1 MKEYECLSKEL
12 GSHIKGIEDIEA
24 IFGEDFNFHDAE
36 VDEIL
41 LDNYNEEAKIKLWAH
56 CRDNGK
62 SYRIDWNIDGFR
74 AIEATNYDAA
84 VNYISCCYF
93 ATADNYMK
101 IHLDTLG
108 FTMECKSM
116 EIKVSEISMLDR
128 AIEIATKAHKGQ
140 YDKGGRNY
148 VWHAMEVMHM
158 CEAETEKIVGVL
170 HDVVE
175 DTSWTFEML
184 EAEGFSSEVIDA
196 LRCVTKLSDD
206 ENYDAFISRVM
217 TNPIAVQVK
226 KNDLIHNMDLTRLD
240 SITDKDVFRIRKY
253 LSAYE
258 RLMAGSLP
266 DVRVLAAACV
276 AELQYVVNFCENKKF
291 TSASDCQSLLSKEY
305 RPCIESVI
313 PRLNMIIGGD
323 YNDSPYRWSI
333 TEHAQRSKDVIIE
346 MLDLID
352 KMIDTPESDFQ
363 RSDLSGVGA
372 FFEILISYLLPY
384 TPKYIEIYP

>member
-217 TNPIAVQVK
+217 SNPIAIQVK
-226 KNDLIHNMDLTRLD
+226 KNDLIHNMDLSRLD
-240 SITDKDVFRIRKY
+240 SITDKDVLRTRKY
-253 LSAYE
+253 VRAYE
-258 RLMAGSLP
+258 RLIQSGVP
-266 DVRVLAAACV
+266 DLRVLMAACV
-276 AELQYVVNFCENKKF
+276 IELQNVVNFCENHKF
-291 TSASDCQSLLSKEY
+291 TPALKCKSLFVNEY
-305 RPCIESVI
+305 RPHLKSVI
-313 PRLNMIIGGD
+313 PRLNEVIDGT
-323 YNDSPYRWSI
+323 YEDSPCRKSI
-333 TEHAQRSKDVIIE
+333 REEAQNTKNVLIE
-346 MLDLID
+346 MFECID
-352 KMIDTPESDFQ
+352 GIINIPESEL
-363 RSDLSGVGA
+363 DLSGVGA
-372 FFEILISYLLPY
+372 ILEVLVSDLLPY
-384 TPKYIEIYP
+384 TSKYVEIHP